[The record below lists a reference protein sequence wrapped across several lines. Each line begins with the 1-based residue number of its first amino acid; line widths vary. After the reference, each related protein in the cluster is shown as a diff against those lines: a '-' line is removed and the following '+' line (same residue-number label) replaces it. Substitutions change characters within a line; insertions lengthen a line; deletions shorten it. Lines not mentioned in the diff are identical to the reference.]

1 MEQEGFFDGRSTVT
15 PHLLNGQVA
24 RPSIWRYGFEA
35 RWGDLTID
43 GNECSP
49 SSGDNSSGAIT
60 ARGCD
65 RRGRPQARAVIE
77 QLVSFVQKERTG
89 DS

>member
-1 MEQEGFFDGRSTVT
+1 MEQERFFDGRSTVT

-24 RPSIWRYGFEA
+24 RPSIWRYGFES

-49 SSGDNSSGAIT
+49 GSGDNSSGAIAAGGDHSPGERSQRGAIT

-65 RRGRPQARAVIE
+65 RRG
-77 QLVSFVQKERTG
+77 
-89 DS
+89 